1 MNQADSEEEHR
12 LLYVAATR
20 ARDVLIVPGGG
31 DGAIQGW
38 TTPLERAL
46 RPKSA
51 MRPSEAVGCP
61 PLGRDGLGDDTVGYR
76 PSEVHDNDPLQPGL
90 YALAESLD
98 VVWWGPAA
106 LPQASRERV
115 ALRRADLLQKPASDV
130 PSSGVKMNEREKAAR
145 KREGRIEDAKGLRE
159 EREPLAMFAEKPLA
173 SASTE
178 CETEEVRIAVPDI
191 EAIKNAPRFEPL
203 MRGAM
208 VVLAGGGEVA
218 SAVRYVRRSLG
229 LSETT
234 EALAIACMEAM
245 FRSDAWTQLR
255 AAPEI
260 ETDVWVTLATLMGTL
275 TEGRVPVVTTH
286 ADEVRAFG
294 VSLEAETAK
303 RSVELAL
310 AATAVGKDRAK
321 RPHSTLFVLV

>member
-1 MNQADSEEEHR
+1 M
-12 LLYVAATR
+12 
-20 ARDVLIVPGGG
+20 
-31 DGAIQGW
+31 
-38 TTPLERAL
+38 
-46 RPKSA
+46 
-51 MRPSEAVGCP
+51 
-61 PLGRDGLGDDTVGYR
+61 
-76 PSEVHDNDPLQPGL
+76 
-90 YALAESLD
+90 
-98 VVWWGPAA
+98 
-106 LPQASRERV
+106 
-115 ALRRADLLQKPASDV
+115 ALRRTDLLQKPASEGKT
-130 PSSGVKMNEREKAAR
+130 PSVKKTAREKAAR

-178 CETEEVRIAVPDI
+178 CETEEVRIAVSNI

-203 MRGAM
+203 MRGVM

-218 SAVRYVRRSLG
+218 PAVRYVRRSLG
-229 LSETT
+229 LSEAT
-234 EALAIACMEAM
+234 ETLAIACMEAIL
-245 FRSDAWTQLR
+245 RSEAWTQLR
-255 AAPEI
+255 AAPSI

-310 AATAVGKDRAK
+310 AATAVAKDRGK
-321 RPHSTLFVLV
+321 TPRSTLLVLA